1 MSTKQSAS
9 AKLTTSTK
17 LPNFDPIEL
26 SPWQRFTR
34 VIGKDRLALF
44 GTILIIIV
52 LFTAAV
58 GQWIA
63 PFPEEGLGVTNVPN
77 RNLPPNP
84 VNWLGTD
91 QLGRDVLS
99 RILVGARPAISI
111 ALGVVALACL
121 IGIPLGAIAGYR
133 GGWLDNLL
141 MRITEIF
148 QAFPP
153 LLLAMIMV
161 ALLGPSLQNA
171 GIALAISWW
180 PWYARLVRAEA
191 RSLRERPF
199 VEAAR
204 SIGVPTWR
212 IITRHILRNSM
223 TPVLVQATV
232 DIGTVVLAAGSLAFI
247 GLGAQP
253 PEPDWGLMVAEGRG
267 TIFTTW
273 WISTFPGL
281 AIFITVLGFNLLG
294 DSIRDLLDP
303 RQVQR

>member
-1 MSTKQSAS
+1 MSAPLTAS
-9 AKLTTSTK
+9 TQ
-17 LPNFDPIEL
+17 LPDFAPMEQGPL
-26 SPWQRFTR
+26 ARTLR
-34 VIGKDRLALF
+34 VFRKDRFALV
-44 GTILIIIV
+44 GAVLIILV
-52 LFTAAV
+52 LLAAAI

-63 PFPEEGLGVTNVPN
+63 PFPDQGLGVTDVPN
-77 RNLPPNP
+77 RNLPPSA

-91 QLGRDVLS
+91 QLGRDILS
-99 RILVGARPAISI
+99 RILLGARPAITV
-111 ALGVVALACL
+111 AFGVVLLAGL

-133 GGWLDNLL
+133 GGWLDNVL

-153 LLLAMIMV
+153 LLLAMVMV
-161 ALLGPSLQNA
+161 ALLGPSLTNA

-191 RSLRERPF
+191 VSLRERSY

-204 SIGVPTWR
+204 SIGVPTW
-212 IITRHILRNSM
+212 IIIPRHILRNSL

-232 DIGTVVLAAGSLAFI
+232 DIGTVALAAGSLAFI

-253 PEPDWGLMVAEGRG
+253 PAPDWGLMVAEGRG
-267 TIFTTW
+267 SIFTYW

-303 RQVQR
+303 RQVKR